1 MKRALEYE
9 VKPLSLRTSDA
20 ISHEYSS
27 HADIMYNLQF
37 KDTPGYKG
45 DGIAYTPNVMFPFC
59 IWYKSNKDVYWGC
72 YHIMVNFMNS
82 HMDFDDIAK
91 QMNSRVGKEYVLRLI
106 QKEMENKDRK
116 GQLTF
121 DESKVYDVCKDYED
135 NTHEREYIVKVLPL
149 VMNMERFDVF
159 ERHMGKLEDQV
170 RTGSRFYLD
179 RRFMYENDRFRRTP
193 AVSSSAP
200 MGVRMGAMALSK
212 TSTGIEKVSADL
224 YSFAI
229 EYEADN
235 TTWFYNLFWDDNYGV
250 DTEEEQDRLL
260 TDHDGSVWERFCA
273 YNEFVPQYM
282 LDMAASKIGH
292 VRGVF
297 PVYIDTAII
306 LDVNIMN
313 SYIASVG
320 ITV

>member
-9 VKPLSLRTSDA
+9 VVPLALRTSDA
-20 ISHEYSS
+20 VSHEYSS

-37 KDTPGYKG
+37 KDVPGYKG

-82 HMDFDDIAK
+82 HMNFDDIAK
-91 QMNSRVGKEYVLRLI
+91 QMNSRVGKEYVLRLV
-106 QKEMENKDRK
+106 QKEMENKDKK

-121 DESKVYDVCKDYED
+121 DESKVYDVCKDYE
-135 NTHEREYIVKVLPL
+135 NTAHEHEYIVKVLPL
-149 VMNMERFDVF
+149 VMNMERFDIF

-170 RTGSRFYLD
+170 RTGSKFYLD
-179 RRFMYENDRFRRTP
+179 RRFMYENDRFKRTEP
-193 AVSSSAP
+193 ITGP
-200 MGVRMGAMALSK
+200 LLHPGTLSKMK
-212 TSTGIEKVSADL
+212 TSTEKISADL

-235 TTWFYNLFWDDNYGV
+235 TTWFYNLFWDDNYGM
-250 DTEEEQDRLL
+250 DTEEVQDKLL
-260 TDHDGSVWERFCA
+260 TDSDGSEWEKFCA
-273 YNEFVPQYM
+273 YNELVPQYM

-297 PVYIDTAII
+297 PVYVDTAII

-313 SYIASVG
+313 GYISASC
-320 ITV
+320 